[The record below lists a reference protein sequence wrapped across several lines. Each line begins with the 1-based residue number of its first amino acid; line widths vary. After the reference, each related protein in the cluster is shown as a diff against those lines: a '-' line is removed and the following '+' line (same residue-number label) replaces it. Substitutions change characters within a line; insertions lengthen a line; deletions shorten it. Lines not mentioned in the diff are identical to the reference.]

1 MKAGIYI
8 HVPFCAKKC
17 PYCDF
22 YSVSYRTEPAERYTD
37 AVCRNL
43 AELPAHLSV
52 DTVYFG
58 GGTPSVLPPAQI
70 SRILS
75 EIYAH
80 CDVSDDTEITLEANP
95 LTMTPARLDAW
106 REAGIN
112 RLSVGVQSFQAEVLR
127 LLGRQHT
134 PEQAADAVRRAASA
148 GFSNLSADLMIGLSV
163 QSPQLL
169 DADIQ
174 AALSLPV
181 THISAY
187 LLKIEEGT
195 PFAADA
201 PPLLSEDDLA
211 SRYLR
216 MHSRLTEAGFSH
228 YEISNFAKP
237 GYESRHN
244 RKYWLCAPYYGI
256 GPAAHSQ
263 NSGLRY
269 AVPDDLELFLNTPIQ
284 QTEITDA
291 APLSDSERIMLGLR
305 LSEGVDL
312 NAYPDSREQI
322 MKAAAP
328 FIPEYLT
335 RSGSRLSMTPEGW
348 LLQNAILVRILPDEE
363 A

>member
-22 YSVSYRTEPAERYTD
+22 YSVSYRADAAERYTD

-43 AELPAHLSV
+43 AALPANLSV

-58 GGTPSVLPPAQI
+58 GGTPSILPLAQI
-70 SRILS
+70 RRILS
-75 EIYAH
+75 ELSAH
-80 CDVSDDTEITLEANP
+80 CDLSDDTEITLEANP
-95 LTMTPARLDAW
+95 LTMTPARLAAW
-106 REAGIN
+106 HEAGIN
-112 RLSVGVQSFQAEVLR
+112 RLSVGVQSFQGDVLR
-127 LLGRQHT
+127 QLGRQHS
-134 PEQAADAVRRAASA
+134 PEQAADALRHAADA
-148 GFSNLSADLMIGLSV
+148 GFSNLSLDLMIGLAV
-163 QSPQLL
+163 QNPHLL

-181 THISAY
+181 SHISAY

-195 PFAADA
+195 PFASDA

-211 SRYLR
+211 ARYLQL
-216 MHSRLTEAGFSH
+216 HTSLTEAGFSH

-269 AVPDDLELFLNTPIQ
+269 AVPDDVNLFIQSPVQ
-284 QTEITDA
+284 QTEVTDIN
-291 APLSDSERIMLGLR
+291 PLTDSERIMLGLR
-305 LSEGVDL
+305 LHEGVDL
-312 NAYPDSREQI
+312 NAYPDSRERI
-322 MKAAAP
+322 LKAAAP
-328 FIPEYLT
+328 YIPKYLT
-335 RSGSRLSMTPEGW
+335 VNGSCLTMTPEGW